1 MMAMWLLRS
10 RDAAVPSESLLRR
23 LASATAASRGWR
35 RWLLAALLG
44 TGAGF
49 AMPPWHVFP
58 LMVVGLVGLVWLVD
72 GTAPSAGSGP
82 RRPYR
87 QSFVDGLLWG
97 LGYFTV
103 GSLWIIEA
111 FNVPP
116 ADFAALGP
124 PIVGGLA
131 VVLAIFIGL
140 ACLAW
145 TLIVRRFPALGRG
158 WARVVL
164 LALLAAIFEWLRGH
178 VFTGYPWNPFGH
190 VWAFAVVLL
199 QPAAWVGVYG
209 LSALT
214 VALLALPAALSD
226 GRHRATAVA
235 GVLLLLPFAAAA
247 PRVLLAESPA
257 APAGPMLRL
266 VQPNIPQSE
275 KWLAEKRS
283 EHIARML
290 DMSIAQR
297 PAAVRHVIW
306 PETAV
311 PFLLAQSP
319 DFLRSVAA
327 VVPDA
332 GYLLVGAPRGAMTP
346 AEAAIVSPGSQQPMW
361 NSLHAVDGSG
371 AIRATY
377 DKVHLVPLGEYL
389 PLRRYFPILAD
400 TIGRGSFEAGAE
412 RRTIHL
418 PGLPPVGVI
427 ICYEAIFPAAVVDPA
442 DRPAWILNVT
452 NDSWFGASSGPYQ
465 HLVSARLRAIE
476 EGLPLV
482 RVANTGISA
491 VIDRFGRVEA
501 QLGMERTGVIDH
513 NLPPAGPATLFAHFG
528 DWAFVG
534 IVLLLALPVAWS
546 ATRN

>member
-1 MMAMWLLRS
+1 MAMRLLRS
-10 RDAAVPSESLLRR
+10 QDAVAPRDSRLLR
-23 LASATAASRGWR
+23 LASTVAALRGWR
-35 RWLLAALLG
+35 RWLLVALLG

-58 LMVVGLVGLVWLVD
+58 LMVVGLVGLVWLID
-72 GTAPSAGSGP
+72 GTASAAESGP
-82 RRPYR
+82 RRPHR
-87 QSFVDGLLWG
+87 QSFLDGLLWG

-111 FNVPP
+111 FSVPP
-116 ADFAALGP
+116 ADFVALGP

-131 VVLAIFIGL
+131 VVLAIFVGL

-145 TLIVRRFPALGRG
+145 TGIVRRVPALGRG
-158 WARVVL
+158 WARVL
-164 LALLAAIFEWLRGH
+164 LFAALAAVFEWLRGH

-199 QPAAWVGVYG
+199 QPASWIGVYG
-209 LSALT
+209 LSAIT

-226 GRHRATAVA
+226 GRHRATAILA
-235 GVLLLLPFAAAA
+235 VLLLLPFAAAA
-247 PRVLLAESPA
+247 PRLLLATPEPG
-257 APAGPMLRL
+257 GPMLRL
-266 VQPNIPQSE
+266 VQPNIPQGE
-275 KWLAEKRS
+275 KWLAARRG
-283 EHIARML
+283 EHMARL
-290 DMSIAQR
+290 LQLSLAQR
-297 PAAVRHVIW
+297 PEAVRHVIW

-311 PFLLAQSP
+311 PFLLNESP
-319 DFLRSVAA
+319 DYLRAIAA
-327 VVPDA
+327 VVPDG

-346 AEAAIVSPGSQQPMW
+346 AEAAIVSPGNQEPAW
-361 NSLHAVDGSG
+361 NSLHAVDATG

-400 TIGRGSFEAGAE
+400 TIGRGSFEAGTQ
-412 RRTIHL
+412 RRTIRL

-427 ICYEAIFPAAVVDPA
+427 ICYEAIFPAAVVDPV

-465 HLVSARLRAIE
+465 HFVSARLRAIE

-491 VIDRFGRVEA
+491 VVDRFGRVEA
-501 QLGMERTGVIDH
+501 QLGMEKTGVIDH
-513 NLPPAGPATLFAHFG
+513 NLPPAGPATPFARFG
-528 DWAFVG
+528 DWAFAAT
-534 IVLLLALPVAWS
+534 LLLMALPLAWS
-546 ATRN
+546 ASRN